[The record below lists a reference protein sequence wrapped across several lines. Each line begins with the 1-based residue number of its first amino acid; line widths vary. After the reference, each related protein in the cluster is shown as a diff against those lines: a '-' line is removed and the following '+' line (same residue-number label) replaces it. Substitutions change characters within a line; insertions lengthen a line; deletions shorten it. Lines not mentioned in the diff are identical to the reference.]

1 MPYVHIR
8 LTGGEEAPTRAQK
21 AQLIEGATKLLA
33 ETLGKNPATTV
44 VTIEEVPMENWGI
57 GGRPVD
63 VIRAEKKAQAKK
75 D

>member
-8 LTGGEEAPTRAQK
+8 LTGGEEASTRAQK
-21 AQLIEGATKLLA
+21 AKLIEGVTKLLA

>member
-1 MPYVHIR
+1 MSYVHIR

-21 AQLIEGATKLLA
+21 AQLIEGVTKLLA

>member
-8 LTGGEEAPTRAQK
+8 LTGGREAPTRAQK
-21 AQLIEGATKLLA
+21 AQLIEGVTKLLA

-57 GGRPVD
+57 GGKPGD
-63 VIRAEKKAQAKK
+63 VIRAEKKEAVRKN
-75 D
+75 

>member
-21 AQLIEGATKLLA
+21 AKLIEGVTKLLA

>member
-1 MPYVHIR
+1 MPHVHIR

-21 AQLIEGATKLLA
+21 AQLIEGVTKLLA

>member
-21 AQLIEGATKLLA
+21 AKLIEGVTKLLA

-44 VTIEEVPMENWGI
+44 VTIEEVPMENWDI

>member
-21 AQLIEGATKLLA
+21 AQLIEGVTKLLA

-57 GGRPVD
+57 GGCPVD

>member
-21 AQLIEGATKLLA
+21 AKLIEVVTKLLA

>member
-21 AQLIEGATKLLA
+21 AQLIEGVTKLLA
-33 ETLGKNPATTV
+33 ETLRKNPATTV

>member
-21 AQLIEGATKLLA
+21 TQLIEGVTKLLA